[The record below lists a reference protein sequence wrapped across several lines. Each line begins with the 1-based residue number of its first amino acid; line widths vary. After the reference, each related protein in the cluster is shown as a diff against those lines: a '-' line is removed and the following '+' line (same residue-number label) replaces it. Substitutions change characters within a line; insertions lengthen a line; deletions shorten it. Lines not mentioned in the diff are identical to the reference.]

1 MAIAELFLSAF
12 IQALFER
19 LLSPE
24 LLKYARREGV
34 GKKLEKWR
42 NTLSIIQGV
51 LDDAEDKQQTDR
63 ADWAVKGGWM
73 ISETWFMI
81 WKTYWMSSPRKNCAS
96 K

>member
-1 MAIAELFLSAF
+1 MAMAELFLSAF

-24 LLKYARREGV
+24 LLKYACREGV

-51 LDDAEDKQQTDR
+51 LDDAEDKRQAT
-63 ADWAVKGGWM
+63 
-73 ISETWFMI
+73 
-81 WKTYWMSSPRKNCAS
+81 N
-96 K
+96 